1 MEKYTV
7 YLKKFQIAVSIL
19 AVALILF
26 IFLITK
32 IVPEVQ
38 KIMQIQTDYKAQSSS
53 LTDSERK
60 LKDLQDAEK
69 RKEQENENTA
79 KIFFKPIS
87 EGLDTEAAIS
97 DEFGE
102 ILQLIRENKIKTRSV
117 KYDYDPQDDNFVKNA
132 ANRYHVC
139 RVTAEMIATYSNF
152 ANFLRELYK
161 HEHFLE
167 ISKIE
172 IAPYEKNKR
181 ILLVNLQIKLY
192 AQKDPSSV
200 EEAPAPAPAPAA
212 TPDAAN
218 GANPGAAAQ
227 TPPSPTPV
235 SSEGGVSP
243 EASE

>member
-1 MEKYTV
+1 MEKYSI
-7 YLKKFQIAVSIL
+7 YLKKFKIALGIL
-19 AVALILF
+19 AAALFLF
-26 IFLITK
+26 IFLVTK
-32 IVPEVQ
+32 VVPEVQ
-38 KIMQIQTDYKAQSSS
+38 KISQIQNDYASKTSA
-53 LTDSERK
+53 LADSERK
-60 LKDLQDAEK
+60 LQDLKDAARRKAEG
-69 RKEQENENTA
+69 NENIA
-79 KIFFKPIS
+79 KVFFKPIN

-139 RVTAEMIATYSNF
+139 RVTAEMIASYSSF
-152 ANFLRELYK
+152 ANFLRDLYK

-172 IAPYEKNKR
+172 IAPYLKNKR
-181 ILLVNLQIKLY
+181 ILLITLQIKLY

-200 EEAPAPAPAPAA
+200 VDTPAA
-212 TPDAAN
+212 QPANSDAS
-218 GANPGAAAQ
+218 AAGQDA

-235 SSEGGVSP
+235 SQDGGVSP
-243 EASE
+243 EAAQ

>member
-1 MEKYTV
+1 MEKYSI
-7 YLKKFQIAVSIL
+7 YLKKFKIALGIL
-19 AVALILF
+19 AAALFLF
-26 IFLITK
+26 IFLVTK
-32 IVPEVQ
+32 VVPEVQ
-38 KIMQIQTDYKAQSSS
+38 KISQIQNDYASKTSA
-53 LTDSERK
+53 LADSERK
-60 LKDLQDAEK
+60 LQDLKDAARRKAE
-69 RKEQENENTA
+69 ENENIA
-79 KIFFKPIS
+79 KVFFKPIN

-139 RVTAEMIATYSNF
+139 RVTAEMIASYSSF
-152 ANFLRELYK
+152 ANFLRDLYK

-172 IAPYEKNKR
+172 IAPYLKNKR
-181 ILLVNLQIKLY
+181 ILLITLQIKLY

-200 EEAPAPAPAPAA
+200 VDTPAAQPANSDAPAA
-212 TPDAAN
+212 GQDA
-218 GANPGAAAQ
+218 

-235 SSEGGVSP
+235 SQDGGVSP
-243 EASE
+243 EAAQ

>member
-38 KIMQIQTDYKAQSSS
+38 KISQIQGEYATQTAS

-117 KYDYDPQDDNFVKNA
+117 KDVYDP
-132 ANRYHVC
+132 
-139 RVTAEMIATYSNF
+139 
-152 ANFLRELYK
+152 
-161 HEHFLE
+161 
-167 ISKIE
+167 
-172 IAPYEKNKR
+172 
-181 ILLVNLQIKLY
+181 
-192 AQKDPSSV
+192 
-200 EEAPAPAPAPAA
+200 
-212 TPDAAN
+212 
-218 GANPGAAAQ
+218 
-227 TPPSPTPV
+227 
-235 SSEGGVSP
+235 
-243 EASE
+243 